1 MSFVLVAIESAKVKW
16 QTDQAKAA
24 QQQKLAEPENAAAA
38 AAASSNNK
46 MSWGTELWDQYDNL
60 SIHTNKGIEVL
71 DKYANFLRDRV
82 VIETEYAGKLRRLVK
97 NYQPKKK
104 EEEDNEFTSRQAFR
118 NLLKEVGDLAGQRE
132 VVSETLQLQIIQG
145 VTLLSKT
152 LREDRKKCLNDGTM
166 LQQALSAQLSS
177 LERAKRNYDKAYR
190 DSEKAVENY
199 KKADMDFNLSRA
211 EVERYKNIMTSKIQ
225 QSDDAKNE
233 YANQL
238 QKTNN
243 LQQQHYGILLPAVF
257 NRLQE
262 LDEKRTRGIREFIIG
277 AADVESSVAPII
289 ARCMEGIVKAGE
301 SINETEDSLK
311 VIERYQS
318 GFTPPTD
325 IPFEDLSK
333 MDPSAVPQSNY
344 SSVPYNHLTIK
355 SGTLTAAKL
364 KKARGGIL
372 NSIFGSNKNSL
383 TADGQKE
390 DFSDLPPNQ
399 QRKKLQAKIA
409 ELQHKVDQETNTRD
423 GLMKMKIVYEAN
435 SSLGNPMT
443 VEGQLNESEHE
454 LEKLKV
460 NLKKYQGFLD
470 KANQLQ
476 VANNSPQSNRNQ
488 LQNGHRT
495 SRHSNGSASADDHHD
510 GDDQPDDAGS
520 LSRSDSEDNVAQ
532 IQNGHNNN
540 NNGSSASPESG
551 LGTSHTS
558 LPGSGQGSA
567 NENAAGEETTYETE
581 VELLQPLGTCR
592 ALYPF
597 EATSEGSIPMN
608 EGEELQVIEN
618 DQGDGWTRV
627 RRANNS
633 NGWDEGF
640 VPTSYIECTLFA

>member
-1 MSFVLVAIESAKVKW
+1 MLVAW

-24 QQQKLAEPENAAAA
+24 QQQKLAESESAAAA
-38 AAASSNNK
+38 ASSSNNK

-82 VIETEYAGKLRRLVK
+82 AIETEYAGKLRRLVK

-132 VVSETLQLQIIQG
+132 VVSETLQTQIIHG
-145 VTLLSKT
+145 VTVLSKT
-152 LREDRKKCLNDGTM
+152 LREDRKKCLTDGTM
-166 LQQALSAQLSS
+166 LQQTLSAQLSA

-199 KKADMDFNLSRA
+199 KKADMDLNLSRA

-301 SINETEDSLK
+301 SINEKEDSLK

-333 MDPSAVPQSNY
+333 MDPGVAPQSNY

-355 SGTLTAAKL
+355 GGTLTAAKL

-454 LEKLKV
+454 LDKLKMS
-460 NLKKYQGFLD
+460 LKKYQGFLD

-510 GDDQPDDAGS
+510 ADDQPDDAGS
-520 LSRSDSEDNVAQ
+520 LS
-532 IQNGHNNN
+532 
-540 NNGSSASPESG
+540 SSASPESG

-567 NENAAGEETTYETE
+567 NENPIGEETSYEAE
-581 VELLQPLGTCR
+581 VEMLQPLGTCR

-597 EATSEGSIPMN
+597 EATSEGSIPMS

-627 RRANNS
+627 RRANNT

>member
-38 AAASSNNK
+38 PSSNNK

-82 VIETEYAGKLRRLVK
+82 AIETEYAGKLRRLVK

-166 LQQALSAQLSS
+166 LQQTLSAQLSS

-520 LSRSDSEDNVAQ
+520 LSS
-532 IQNGHNNN
+532 
-540 NNGSSASPESG
+540 SSASPESG

-567 NENAAGEETTYETE
+567 NENATGEETSYETE

>member
-1 MSFVLVAIESAKVKW
+1 
-16 QTDQAKAA
+16 
-24 QQQKLAEPENAAAA
+24 
-38 AAASSNNK
+38 
-46 MSWGTELWDQYDNL
+46 MSWGTDLWDQYDNL
-60 SIHTNKGIEVL
+60 SIHTNRGIEVL

-82 VIETEYAGKLRRLVK
+82 AIETEYAGKLRRLVK

-132 VVSETLQLQIIQG
+132 VVSETLQVQIIQG
-145 VTLLSKT
+145 VALLSKT

-166 LQQALSAQLSS
+166 LQQTLSAQLSS

-190 DSEKAVENY
+190 DSEKAVENH

-277 AADVESSVAPII
+277 AANVESSVAPII

-301 SINETEDSLK
+301 SINEQEDSLK

-318 GFTPPTD
+318 GFTPPAD

-333 MDPSAVPQSNY
+333 MDSSITPQSTY
-344 SSVPYNHLTIK
+344 SNVTYNHMTMKGTI
-355 SGTLTAAKL
+355 SGPKF
-364 KKARGGIL
+364 KKPRGGIL

-390 DFSDLPPNQ
+390 DYSDLPPNQ

-409 ELQHKVDQETNTRD
+409 ELQHKVEQETNTRD

-454 LEKLKV
+454 LEKLK
-460 NLKKYQGFLD
+460 NDLKKYQGFLD
-470 KANQLQ
+470 KANQLH
-476 VANNSPQSNRNQ
+476 VVNNSPQSNRNQ

-495 SRHSNGSASADDHHD
+495 SRHSNGSASADDHND
-510 GDDQPDDAGS
+510 ADDQPDDAGS

-567 NENAAGEETTYETE
+567 NENAIGEEACYETE
-581 VELLQPLGTCR
+581 VELLPALGTCR

-640 VPTSYIECTLFA
+640 VPTSYINCTLFA

>member
-1 MSFVLVAIESAKVKW
+1 MNCL
-16 QTDQAKAA
+16 
-24 QQQKLAEPENAAAA
+24 LGYLNAARSLSESGVATILDLRD
-38 AAASSNNK
+38 SHV
-46 MSWGTELWDQYDNL
+46 EFWDQNDNL
-60 SIHTNKGIEVL
+60 AIHTNRGIDAL

-82 VIETEYAGKLRRLVK
+82 AIETEYAGKLRRLVK

-104 EEEDNEFTSRQAFR
+104 EEEDNEFTSMQAFR

-132 VVSETLQLQIIQG
+132 VVSESLQLQIIAG

-152 LREDRKKCLNDGTM
+152 LREERKKCLSDGAN
-166 LQQALSAQLSS
+166 LQHNLTTQLSS
-177 LERAKRNYDKAYR
+177 LDRAKRNYEKAYR
-190 DSEKAVENY
+190 DSEKAVDSY
-199 KKADMDFNLSRA
+199 KRADMDLNLSRA
-211 EVERYKNIMTSKIQ
+211 EVERYKNVMTAKIQ

-243 LQQQHYGILLPAVF
+243 LQQQHFSMLLPAVL

-262 LDEKRTRGIREFIIG
+262 LDEKRTRGFREFIVG

-301 SINETEDSLK
+301 SINEKEDTFK

-318 GFTPPTD
+318 GFTPPID
-325 IPFEDLSK
+325 IPFEDLSNSVK
-333 MDPSAVPQSNY
+333 DSAQDSTYTYPL
-344 SSVPYNHLTIK
+344 PTPTTRG
-355 SGTLTAAKL
+355 GTLGAIKL
-364 KKARGGIL
+364 KKRVGIFNL
-372 NSIFGSNKNSL
+372 FGSNKNSL

-390 DFSDLPPNQ
+390 DFSDQPPNQ
-399 QRKKLQAKIA
+399 RRKKLQAKIA
-409 ELQHKVDQETNTRD
+409 ELTQNIAQETKARD

-443 VEGQLNESEHE
+443 VEGQLNESEHK

-460 NLKKYQGFLD
+460 DLKKYQDFLE
-470 KANQLQ
+470 KACQ
-476 VANNSPQSNRNQ
+476 VPVATSSPQATRNQ

-495 SRHSNGSASADDHHD
+495 SRHSNGSADDHHDD

-567 NENAAGEETTYETE
+567 NENAIGEDTYYETE
-581 VELLQPLGTCR
+581 VETLNPLGTCR

-597 EATSEGSIPMN
+597 EASSEGSIPMS
-608 EGEELQVIEN
+608 EGEELQVIEI

-640 VPTSYIECTLFA
+640 VPTSYIECTLYA

>member
-1 MSFVLVAIESAKVKW
+1 M
-16 QTDQAKAA
+16 
-24 QQQKLAEPENAAAA
+24 LALLASGSSRS
-38 AAASSNNK
+38 SSNNK
-46 MSWGTELWDQYDNL
+46 LAESENAAQNSNNMSWGTELWDQNDNL
-60 SIHTNKGIEVL
+60 AIHTNRGIDALE
-71 DKYANFLRDRV
+71 KYANFLRDRV
-82 VIETEYAGKLRRLVK
+82 AIETEYAGKLRRLVK

-104 EEEDNEFTSRQAFR
+104 EEEDNEFTSMQAFR

-132 VVSETLQLQIIQG
+132 VVSESLQLQIIAG

-152 LREDRKKCLNDGTM
+152 LREERKKCLSDGAT
-166 LQQALSAQLSS
+166 LQQNLTTQLSS
-177 LERAKRNYDKAYR
+177 LDRAKRNYEKAYR
-190 DSEKAVENY
+190 DSEKAVDSY
-199 KKADMDFNLSRA
+199 KRADMDLNLSRA
-211 EVERYKNIMTSKIQ
+211 EVERYKNVMTSKIQ

-243 LQQQHYGILLPAVF
+243 LQQQHFSMLLPAVL

-262 LDEKRTRGIREFIIG
+262 LDEKRTRGFREFIVG

-301 SINETEDSLK
+301 SINEKEDTFK

-318 GFTPPTD
+318 GFTPPRD

-333 MDPSAVPQSNY
+333 LDPDAVQDSHYSN
-344 SSVPYNHLTIK
+344 STSNHLTMR
-355 SGTLTAAKL
+355 GTMSANKL
-364 KKARGGIL
+364 KKRVGIF
-372 NSIFGSNKNSL
+372 NIFGSNKNSL

-399 QRKKLQAKIA
+399 RRKKLQAKIA
-409 ELQHKVDQETNTRD
+409 ELQQKISQETNARD

-443 VEGQLNESEHE
+443 VEGQLNESEHK

-460 NLKKYQGFLD
+460 DLKKYQGFLE
-470 KANQLQ
+470 KASQ
-476 VANNSPQSNRNQ
+476 VPVATSSPQANRNQ

-495 SRHSNGSASADDHHD
+495 SRHSNGSADDHHED

-520 LSRSDSEDNVAQ
+520 LS
-532 IQNGHNNN
+532 
-540 NNGSSASPESG
+540 SSASPESG

-567 NENAAGEETTYETE
+567 NENAIGEDTYYETE
-581 VELLQPLGTCR
+581 VETLNPLGTCR

-597 EATSEGSIPMN
+597 EASSEGSIPMN
-608 EGEELQVIEN
+608 EGEELQVIEI

-640 VPTSYIECTLFA
+640 VPTSYIECTLYA

>member
-1 MSFVLVAIESAKVKW
+1 MASNSSSRHSSNN
-16 QTDQAKAA
+16 
-24 QQQKLAEPENAAAA
+24 KLAESENAAAEN
-38 AAASSNNK
+38 SNN
-46 MSWGTELWDQYDNL
+46 MSWGTELWDQNDNL
-60 SIHTNKGIEVL
+60 AIHTNRGIDAL

-82 VIETEYAGKLRRLVK
+82 AIETEYAGKLRRLVK

-104 EEEDNEFTSRQAFR
+104 EEEDNEFTSMQAFR

-132 VVSETLQLQIIQG
+132 VVSESLQLQIIQG

-152 LREDRKKCLNDGTM
+152 LRDDRKKCLSDGAM
-166 LQQALSAQLSS
+166 LQQNLTTQLSS
-177 LERAKRNYDKAYR
+177 LERAKRNYEKAYR
-190 DSEKAVENY
+190 DSEKAVDNY
-199 KKADMDFNLSRA
+199 KKADMDLNLSRA

-243 LQQQHYGILLPAVF
+243 LQQQHFSILLPAVLS
-257 NRLQE
+257 RLQE

-277 AADVESSVAPII
+277 AAEVESSVAPII

-301 SINETEDSLK
+301 SINEKEDSFK

-333 MDPSAVPQSNY
+333 LDPDSLQDHYSN
-344 SSVPYNHLTIK
+344 SMSNHLTMRGTMSANKIK
-355 SGTLTAAKL
+355 K
-364 KKARGGIL
+364 RVGIF
-372 NSIFGSNKNSL
+372 NIFGSNKNSL

-409 ELQHKVDQETNTRD
+409 ELQQKIAQETNARD
-423 GLMKMKIVYEAN
+423 GLMKMKIVYETN

-443 VEGQLNESEHE
+443 VEGQLNESEHK
-454 LEKLKV
+454 LEKLKID
-460 NLKKYQGFLD
+460 LKKFQGYFER
-470 KANQLQ
+470 ANQAQ
-476 VANNSPQSNRNQ
+476 VANNSPQANRNQ

-495 SRHSNGSASADDHHD
+495 SRHSNGSADDHHD
-510 GDDQPDDAGS
+510 EGDDQPDDAGS
-520 LSRSDSEDNVAQ
+520 LS
-532 IQNGHNNN
+532 
-540 NNGSSASPESG
+540 SSASPESG

-567 NENAAGEETTYETE
+567 NENAIGEDAYFETE
-581 VELLQPLGTCR
+581 VEPLQPLGTCR

-597 EATSEGSIPMN
+597 EASSEGSIPMN
-608 EGEELQVIEN
+608 EGEELQVIEI

-627 RRANNS
+627 RRANDS

-640 VPTSYIECTLFA
+640 VPTSYIECTLYA

>member
-1 MSFVLVAIESAKVKW
+1 MSCLFGYLTAVTHFSHKDWHMEFL
-16 QTDQAKAA
+16 
-24 QQQKLAEPENAAAA
+24 
-38 AAASSNNK
+38 
-46 MSWGTELWDQYDNL
+46 DQYDNL